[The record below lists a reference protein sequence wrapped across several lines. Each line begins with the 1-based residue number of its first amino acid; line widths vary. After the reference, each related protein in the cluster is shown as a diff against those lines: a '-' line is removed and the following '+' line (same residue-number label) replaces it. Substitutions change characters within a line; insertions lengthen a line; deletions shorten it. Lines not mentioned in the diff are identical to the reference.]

1 MSIRIEPT
9 RLRLG
14 GPVHIRGA
22 GCLRSGRAGDRVQ
35 ILLGILGR
43 PLVEL
48 GPATIASDGT
58 FASDG
63 TVPDG
68 ALPGTDQVVA
78 NCFGSS
84 GTKELAV
91 SPAVSVTVE
100 SPYIASFSPTTVS
113 AGDDIS
119 FQGFC
124 SGHVPY
130 DWLEVEFVAASGISR
145 SGTASFVLK
154 GGLNGGT
161 ATIPR
166 TATPGTYR
174 ATARCAGERTLQPRK
189 YFRSVGVVVT
199 G

>member
-1 MSIRIEPT
+1 
-9 RLRLG
+9 
-14 GPVHIRGA
+14 
-22 GCLRSGRAGDRVQ
+22 VQ

-43 PLVEL
+43 PLVQL
-48 GPATIASDGT
+48 GPTTVASDGS
-58 FASDG
+58 FGGDG

-68 ALPGTDQVVA
+68 ALPGTDHVVA

-100 SPYIASFSPTTVS
+100 SPYIASISPTKLS

-119 FQGFC
+119 FHGSCPGQV
-124 SGHVPY
+124 SY
-130 DWLEVEFVAASGISR
+130 DWLEVEFVAAGGTRVSP

-154 GGLNGGT
+154 GALNGAT

-174 ATARCAGERTLQPRK
+174 ATARCAEERGLRPLK
-189 YFRSVGVVVT
+189 YFRSVDVAVT